1 MNRNTTGLT
10 TGKKEK
16 TAMKTYAVHDTG
28 YQNNPRQDVCG
39 VCIAPDHES
48 GAVVLVP
55 EEFGEAEF
63 MILEPSL
70 LSTQEAKTEFAECLK
85 GKARRYELR
94 DGTYRQTN
102 GDPVPMSDFSMFRF
116 LSWDGQGEAKE
127 ITRDEFLALGGQA

>member
-16 TAMKTYAVHDTG
+16 TAMKTYAVHDAG

-39 VCIAPDHES
+39 ACLAPDHKS
-48 GAVVLVP
+48 GAVVLVQEHG
-55 EEFGEAEF
+55 EEFVL
-63 MILEPSL
+63 IDPSL
-70 LSTQEAKTEFAECLK
+70 LSTPKHKTEFADCLK
-85 GKARRYELR
+85 GKARRHELR

-102 GDPVPMSDFSMFRF
+102 GKAVSKSDFAMFRF

-127 ITRDEFLALGGQA
+127 ISRDEFLALGGKI